1 MATLEEKCTK
11 CKQPKTLDQFGVS
24 QRGIL
29 RKCLPCSKADAISA
43 AAKRKATRDATLED
57 NINAAIASLQP
68 LHDYLSDLEA
78 CIDTKTHTLR
88 QHSNEDALLRLPISA
103 NEEDNLFIDKDVPLN
118 SHEFYKTWA
127 DHVAV
132 KIWLATGYRW
142 T

>member
-24 QRGIL
+24 QHGIL
-29 RKCLPCSKADAISA
+29 CKCLPCSKADTISA
-43 AAKRKATRDATLED
+43 AAKWKATCDATLED

-78 CIDTKTHTLR
+78 CIDMKTHTLR
-88 QHSNEDALLRLPISA
+88 QHS

-132 KIWLATGYRW
+132 KIWLAMGY
-142 T
+142 